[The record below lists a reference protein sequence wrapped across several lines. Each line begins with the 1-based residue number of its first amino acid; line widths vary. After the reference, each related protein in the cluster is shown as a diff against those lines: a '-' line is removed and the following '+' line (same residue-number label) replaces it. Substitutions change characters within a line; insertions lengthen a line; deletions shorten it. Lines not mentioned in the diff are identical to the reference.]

1 MKTVNNTQTV
11 KRDDYISW
19 DEYFIGIAKLSSM
32 RSKDPSTQVGCCIVS
47 QDNRILSVGYNG
59 APNGFDD
66 DSFPWARIGEK
77 LETKYMYVCH
87 SELNAILNY
96 RGNMQDLQG
105 SRIYVRYFPCNEC
118 AKAIIQS
125 GIREVI
131 YSHSYDY
138 DNHSEEMEASIRMF
152 DKCGVKYRKFVP
164 ENKKEIVL
172 HLED

>member
-1 MKTVNNTQTV
+1 
-11 KRDDYISW
+11 
-19 DEYFIGIAKLSSM
+19 
-32 RSKDPSTQVGCCIVS
+32 
-47 QDNRILSVGYNG
+47 
-59 APNGFDD
+59 
-66 DSFPWARIGEK
+66 
-77 LETKYMYVCH
+77 
-87 SELNAILNY
+87 
-96 RGNMQDLQG
+96 MQDLQG

>member
-96 RGNMQDLQG
+96 RGG
-105 SRIYVRYFPCNEC
+105 SLEGCKIYVTLFPCNEC
-118 AKAIIQS
+118 AKAIIQA
-125 GIREVI
+125 GIKTVVYAENK
-131 YSHSYDY
+131 Y
-138 DNHSEEMEASIRMF
+138 DNKIIN
-152 DKCGVKYRKFVP
+152 RKIYLRI
-164 ENKKEIVL
+164 K
-172 HLED
+172 

>member
-1 MKTVNNTQTV
+1 MNEGK
-11 KRDDYISW
+11 YINW
-19 DEYFIGIAKLSSM
+19 EEYFMGIALLSSM
-32 RSKDPSTQVGCCIVS
+32 RSKDPVCKVGAAIIKN
-47 QDNRILSVGYNG
+47 NRVYSLGYNG
-59 APNGFDD
+59 MPKGCDD
-66 DSFPWARIGEK
+66 TTMPWGK
-77 LETKYMYVCH
+77 DDPDPLKTKRPYVVH
-87 SELNAILNY
+87 AELNAILNA
-96 RGNMQDLQG
+96 NKDLTG
-105 SRIYVRYFPCNEC
+105 TTLFVTRFPCNEC